1 MQGPAR
7 GTGTLTRVQGSTVG
21 MLLRRDRAM
30 IAVLIMLDVAF
41 HAGRAGTV
49 SAADI
54 AERAGLARR
63 GIEPLLQSLSRSA
76 LLESVRGPR
85 GGYRLGRPRRDIR
98 LSEVVEVA
106 VSDDAA
112 GEDGPMGTLFAKVVE
127 PCWRQLDEALQE
139 QLQAL
144 TLDDLVR
151 RAEGAGLRR
160 PLAEPISFSI

>member
-1 MQGPAR
+1 
-7 GTGTLTRVQGSTVG
+7 
-21 MLLRRDRAM
+21 MLLRRDRSL

-41 HAGRAGTV
+41 HAGRASTV

-63 GIEPLLQSLSRSA
+63 GIEPLLQTLSRSG

-98 LSEVVEVA
+98 LSDIVEVA
-106 VSDDAA
+106 LSDEANT
-112 GEDGPMGTLFAKVVE
+112 EDGPAGDLFTQVVE
-127 PCWRQLDEALQE
+127 PTWKQVDDALRAKLHE
-139 QLQAL
+139 VS
-144 TLDDLVR
+144 LDDLVR
-151 RAEGAGLRR
+151 RAESSGLRR

>member
-1 MQGPAR
+1 M
-7 GTGTLTRVQGSTVG
+7 

-30 IAVLIMLDVAF
+30 VAVLIMLDVAF

-63 GIEPLLQSLSRSA
+63 GIEPLLQTLSRSS

-85 GGYRLGRPRRDIR
+85 GGYRLGRPRRDIK
-98 LSEVVEVA
+98 LSDIVETA
-106 VSDDAA
+106 ISEDAA
-112 GEDGPMGTLFAKVVE
+112 AEDGPVGELFARVVAPTWSE
-127 PCWRQLDEALQE
+127 LDDGLRTR
-139 QLQAL
+139 LRGL
-144 TLDDLVR
+144 SLDDLIR
-151 RAEGAGLRR
+151 RAESTGLRR

>member
-1 MQGPAR
+1 M
-7 GTGTLTRVQGSTVG
+7 T
-21 MLLRRDRAM
+21 
-30 IAVLIMLDVAF
+30 AVLIMLDVAF

-54 AERAGLARR
+54 ADRAGLARR
-63 GIEPLLQSLSRSA
+63 GIEPLLQTLSRSS

-98 LSEVVEVA
+98 LADVVDTA
-106 VSDDAA
+106 LSDEN
-112 GEDGPMGTLFAKVVE
+112 GVEDGPAGELFGRVVD
-127 PCWRQLDEALQE
+127 PMWRQLDDTLRA
-139 QLQAL
+139 QLHDL

>member
-1 MQGPAR
+1 
-7 GTGTLTRVQGSTVG
+7 

-63 GIEPLLQSLSRSA
+63 GIEPLLQTLSRSS

-98 LSEVVEVA
+98 LSDVVEVA
-106 VSDDAA
+106 VSDDP
-112 GEDGPMGTLFAKVVE
+112 GTEDGPVGELFGHVVE
-127 PCWRQLDEALQE
+127 PAWRQLDDGLCA
-139 QLQAL
+139 QLQGL
-144 TLDDLVR
+144 TLDELVR
-151 RAEGAGLRR
+151 RAESAGLRR

>member
-1 MQGPAR
+1 
-7 GTGTLTRVQGSTVG
+7 

-63 GIEPLLQSLSRSA
+63 GIEPLLQTLSRSA

-85 GGYRLGRPRRDIR
+85 GGYRLGRPRRDIK
-98 LSEVVEVA
+98 LSDIVETA
-106 VSDDAA
+106 VCEDAA
-112 GEDGPMGTLFAKVVE
+112 SEEGPVGDLFARVVE
-127 PCWRQLDEALQE
+127 PAWRDLDDTLRERLRGIS
-139 QLQAL
+139 
-144 TLDDLVR
+144 LDDLIR
-151 RAEGAGLRR
+151 RAEGTGLRR

>member
-1 MQGPAR
+1 M
-7 GTGTLTRVQGSTVG
+7 

-30 IAVLIMLDVAF
+30 TAVLIMLDVAF

-63 GIEPLLQSLSRSA
+63 GIEPLLQTLSRSS

-98 LSEVVEVA
+98 LSEIVEIA
-106 VSDDAA
+106 TREEPGCEDGAA
-112 GEDGPMGTLFAKVVE
+112 GELLSRVVDPVWRELDG
-127 PCWRQLDEALQE
+127 ALQAR
-139 QLQAL
+139 LHAL
-144 TLDDLVR
+144 SLDDLIR
-151 RAEGAGLRR
+151 RAEAAGLRR

>member
-1 MQGPAR
+1 
-7 GTGTLTRVQGSTVG
+7 

-30 IAVLIMLDVAF
+30 VAVLIMLDVAF

-54 AERAGLARR
+54 ADRAGLARR

-76 LLESVRGPR
+76 LLESIRGPR
-85 GGYRLGRPRRDIR
+85 GGYRLGRPRRDITIADI
-98 LSEVVEVA
+98 VEVA
-106 VSDDAA
+106 TSEDTG
-112 GEDGPMGTLFAKVVE
+112 GEDGPGGDLFTRVLE
-127 PCWRQLDEALQE
+127 PAWVGLDAQLRQSLRAQ
-139 QLQAL
+139 

-151 RAEGAGLRR
+151 SAEKAGLCR